1 MKSAFSLSLGLALA
15 TLLTGGDVFAADKA
29 AKKKPAEEVQS
40 FSPVAKLDLNK
51 NGILEPNEI
60 ALIEKNAAL
69 MAKFDKNSDGKID
82 EGERSAMQDTL
93 KRPDGLSKKK
103 KK

>member
-1 MKSAFSLSLGLALA
+1 MPSGLKASAVTAESCASQRA
-15 TLLTGGDVFAADKA
+15 TSRPVGISQKRIVRSR
-29 AKKKPAEEVQS
+29 P
-40 FSPVAKLDLNK
+40 PVANYDLNK

-60 ALIEKNAAL
+60 ALIEKDAAL
-69 MAKFDKNSDGKID
+69 MAKFDKNNDGKID

-93 KRPDGLSKKK
+93 KKPDGLSKKK